1 VEEVPG
7 SIPGVDLLE
16 EKLKV
21 FVFVD
26 VNLLLVQSSRI
37 PSAPASQNLFIFI
50 NMASNSSKNE
60 NNNEEEDFNQG
71 TRPSLRPSAAHPT
84 AKAFFDALDAHSN
97 NPQQSERLKRQSQSL
112 GWRNR
117 YSQEDW
123 YPVTLDIVH
132 NNNNNNNNSNKSQ
145 NVSFT
150 VQQVQRGE
158 VEGTYGTGATVWP
171 AAMVLLK
178 YLEQQ
183 PKILQGKR
191 VVDLGSGTGVTSIAA
206 AWLGAQH
213 VICTDGQDNVVQLA
227 KDNVRH
233 VVDNLSAKKKKK
245 TATTTNQDGTDPTN
259 SHSDK
264 EQDEGKDHDT
274 NNNDKDDTFVL
285 NHCPIVIKKYWWGD
299 GTCFVGETMNSC
311 HVILVADCV
320 LPKLYPIGPL
330 VDAIDEL
337 LPHSSSTNDK
347 NDNRNSPDAA
357 DDGIAI
363 LSYEHRYYPDY
374 DPRVK
379 FLELAMAKNLTVKVI
394 PTDELH
400 PIYCVE
406 DIEIWKVQR
415 QPSSE

>member
-1 VEEVPG
+1 LIV
-7 SIPGVDLLE
+7 
-16 EKLKV
+16 
-21 FVFVD
+21 
-26 VNLLLVQSSRI
+26 
-37 PSAPASQNLFIFI
+37 I
-50 NMASNSSKNE
+50 NMASNSSNND
-60 NNNEEEDFNQG
+60 NNNDEGGINQG
-71 TRPSLRPSAAHPT
+71 TRPSIRPSAAHPT

-123 YPVTLDIVH
+123 YPVTMDIVH
-132 NNNNNNNNSNKSQ
+132 NNNDKSQ

-150 VQQVQRGE
+150 VQQLQRGE

-183 PKILQGKR
+183 QPKILQGKR
-191 VVDLGSGTGVTSIAA
+191 VVDLGSGTGITSIAA

-233 VVDNLSAKKKKK
+233 IVENLSTTKKK
-245 TATTTNQDGTDPTN
+245 TTTTTTTTNQDETDPTK
-259 SHSDK
+259 SLSD
-264 EQDEGKDHDT
+264 EDLDEGKSHDKK
-274 NNNDKDDTFVL
+274 NNKEDTFIL
-285 NHCPIVIKKYWWGD
+285 NNCPIVVKKYWWGD
-299 GTCFVGETMNSC
+299 GTCFVGETTDSC
-311 HVILVADCV
+311 NVILVADCV

-337 LPHSSSTNDK
+337 LPHSSSD
-347 NDNRNSPDAA
+347 A
-357 DDGIAI
+357 DDDHGIAI

-379 FLELAMAKNLTVKVI
+379 FRELAMAKNLTVTVI

-400 PIYCVE
+400 PIYCVD

-415 QPSSE
+415 QTSSS